1 MMTSD
6 ITFSKMHGAGNDFIV
21 IYAAPGSAE
30 ETLRNTITEQ
40 QIVQLC
46 DRKLGIGADGLFFL
60 SPVNGSNA
68 RLKMDFYNCDGSRA
82 SMCGNGLRCA
92 AFFASR
98 LPGGTTSPVFE
109 TDSGVLTTNE
119 LSSDGPC
126 GQVQITILINEPFR
140 EVESVDGLRIFYGV
154 AGVDHAV
161 VLLDTD
167 DLNSLDVVGIGR
179 KLRYHPQFAPAGT
192 NVDFVALR
200 TDCNGIHAIRTY
212 ERGVEDETLACGTG
226 ISSSGAVLH
235 LLDKNLQKVSFLS
248 RSGDVLQV
256 DISEECNILKQVQL
270 TGPAVEVFRG
280 KVHTD

>member
-1 MMTSD
+1 MMTTD

-30 ETLRNTITEQ
+30 EKLRNTVTEQ
-40 QIVQLC
+40 QITLLC
-46 DRKLGIGADGLFFL
+46 SRKLGIGADGLFFL
-60 SPVNGSNA
+60 SPINGSNT

-98 LPGGTTSPVFE
+98 LTGGTASPVFE
-109 TDSGVLTTNE
+109 TDSGVLATDV
-119 LSSDGPC
+119 LSFDGPR
-126 GQVQITILINEPFR
+126 GQVRITILINEPFR
-140 EVESVDGLRIFYGV
+140 EVESVDGFRIYYGV

-161 VLLDTD
+161 VLVDTD
-167 DLNSLDVVGIGR
+167 DLNELDVFSLGR
-179 KLRYHPQFAPAGT
+179 KLRYHSQFAPAGA

-200 TDCNGIHAIRTY
+200 TNRNGVHAIRTY

-226 ISSSGAVLH
+226 ISSAGAVLH
-235 LLDKNLQKVSFLS
+235 LLDKKLQKVSFLS

-256 DISEECNILKQVQL
+256 DISGECNILKQVQL
-270 TGPAVEVFRG
+270 TGPAVEVFCG
-280 KVHTD
+280 MVHLD